1 MKNERLQW
9 HPAFSAA
16 LRITLGDEMQYLDM
30 REEYLLSK
38 KPPQIDVLVIKKQK
52 SIAIKKKIGKIFR
65 GHNIIEYKS
74 PKDHLSV
81 NDFYKVYGYTCFYQS
96 NTDNIRE
103 IAPEDLTITF
113 ASSHYPKEL
122 FQHLKETRNIEIE
135 YQHEGIYY
143 LKGDFIPMQF
153 LCLPKLDKDE
163 NYWLQSLR
171 NNLKAGEEI
180 RTLMSNY
187 EKHRTSKDYS
197 AVMNLITRAN
207 WEQMEVEKKMCDALN
222 ELFAEELKEA
232 DLRGRTEGLR
242 LGRSE
247 GLQLGKSE
255 GLRLG
260 KAEGLHQATIETCQE
275 VGLNYQDTYSR
286 VKEKYQ
292 LTEDET
298 RTIMEKHWKFT

>member
-1 MKNERLQW
+1 M
-9 HPAFSAA
+9 
-16 LRITLGDEMQYLDM
+16 
-30 REEYLLSK
+30 
-38 KPPQIDVLVIKKQK
+38 
-52 SIAIKKKIGKIFR
+52 
-65 GHNIIEYKS
+65 
-74 PKDHLSV
+74 
-81 NDFYKVYGYTCFYQS
+81 YGYTCFYQS

-222 ELFAEELKEA
+222 ELFAEELREA
-232 DLRGRTEGLR
+232 DLRGRTEGLK
-242 LGRSE
+242 
-247 GLQLGKSE
+247 LGKSE
-255 GLRLG
+255 GLKLG
-260 KAEGLHQATIETCQE
+260 KSEGLHQAAVETYQE
-275 VGLNYQDTYSR
+275 MGLNYQDTCSR
-286 VKEKYQ
+286 IKEKYQ
-292 LTEDET
+292 LTEDEA
-298 RTIMEKHWKFT
+298 RKIMEKHWKFT